1 MKREEAIAVLVNYR
15 MEQAFSAIEDA
26 KCLEEGKGSVR
37 SIINRSYYAMFY
49 ALLALLLV
57 EGKSY
62 SRHSGVITA
71 FNTFFVRPGQLPK
84 SLSVDMHKVFELC
97 QEHDYKITSNPS
109 DDEAHKTIRVAEHFV
124 KAIRQFLAAN
134 KKQL

>member
-1 MKREEAIAVLVNYR
+1 MKQEEAIVALVHYR
-15 MEQAFSAIEDA
+15 MEQALSAIEDA
-26 KCLEEGKGSVR
+26 KCLEGGAGSPR

-62 SRHSGVITA
+62 SRHSGVIAA
-71 FNTFFVRPGQLPK
+71 FDTLFVRPGRLPK
-84 SLSVDMHKVFELC
+84 SLSADLHKVFELR

-109 DDEAHKTIRVAEHFV
+109 DTEAHNTILVV
-124 KAIRQFLAAN
+124 
-134 KKQL
+134 